1 LESPRSK
8 NTLDAT
14 KIVPEWLRVA
24 AEKDHTHREKWK
36 ALYRVP
42 VAKALIQEMKDTSRI
57 LDLKYK
63 LMTIELLNLA
73 KQRFTYRELSAMV
86 HLPETVLSRYV
97 KGHVLPTAER
107 AEEINKTLQKYMS
120 LDRELLERIHFDD
133 GGYFDN
139 TAIIGDTMLL
149 ERAVQH
155 AVGKFAGKR
164 VTKIMTAAVDGIP
177 LATLLAHRLGVG
189 LLVAKKAREVGVRE
203 FIEEIFVPPK
213 TAVVLSLF
221 VPRDAIKKT
230 DCVLIVDDIIDS
242 GETQRAMMKI
252 IQKAKAEVIG
262 IYALVSIGSDWKA
275 RIESAGNVPV
285 EVVTPVI
292 KKEPKEKE
300 RESRETREV
309 REISA

>member
-1 LESPRSK
+1 M
-8 NTLDAT
+8 
-14 KIVPEWLRVA
+14 VA
-24 AEKDHTHREKWK
+24 
-36 ALYRVP
+36 
-42 VAKALIQEMKDTSRI
+42 VAKVPIQEMKDTSRI

-97 KGHVLPTAER
+97 KGHVLPTADR
-107 AEEINKTLQKYMS
+107 AEEINKTLQRYMS
-120 LDRELLERIHFDD
+120 LDKELLERIHFDD

-139 TAIIGDTMLL
+139 TAIIGDTLLL

-262 IYALVSIGSDWKA
+262 IYALISIGSDWKA

>member
-1 LESPRSK
+1 M
-8 NTLDAT
+8 
-14 KIVPEWLRVA
+14 VA
-24 AEKDHTHREKWK
+24 
-36 ALYRVP
+36 
-42 VAKALIQEMKDTSRI
+42 VAKVTIQEMKDTSRI

-97 KGHVLPTAER
+97 KGHVLPTAQR
-107 AEEINKTLQKYMS
+107 AEEINKTLQRYMS
-120 LDRELLERIHFDD
+120 LDKELLERIHFDD

-139 TAIIGDTMLL
+139 TAIIGDTLL
-149 ERAVQH
+149 MERAVQH

-203 FIEEIFVPPK
+203 FI
-213 TAVVLSLF
+213 
-221 VPRDAIKKT
+221 
-230 DCVLIVDDIIDS
+230 DDIFDS

-262 IYALVSIGSDWKA
+262 IYALVSIGTDWKA

>member
-1 LESPRSK
+1 M
-8 NTLDAT
+8 
-14 KIVPEWLRVA
+14 VA
-24 AEKDHTHREKWK
+24 
-36 ALYRVP
+36 
-42 VAKALIQEMKDTSRI
+42 VAKVPIQEMKDTSRV

-73 KQRFTYRELSAMV
+73 KQRFTYRELSGMV

-97 KGHVLPTAER
+97 KGHVLPTADR
-107 AEEINKTLQKYMS
+107 AEEINKTLQRFMS
-120 LDRELLERIHFDD
+120 LDKELLERIHFDD

-139 TAIIGDTMLL
+139 TAIIGDTLLL

-262 IYALVSIGSDWKA
+262 IYALISIGSDWKA

>member
-1 LESPRSK
+1 M
-8 NTLDAT
+8 
-14 KIVPEWLRVA
+14 VA
-24 AEKDHTHREKWK
+24 
-36 ALYRVP
+36 
-42 VAKALIQEMKDTSRI
+42 VAKVPIQEMKDTSRV

-73 KQRFTYRELSAMV
+73 KQRFTYRELSGMV

-97 KGHVLPTAER
+97 KGHVLPTADR
-107 AEEINKTLQKYMS
+107 AEEINKTLQRFMS
-120 LDRELLERIHFDD
+120 LDKELLERIHFDD

-139 TAIIGDTMLL
+139 TAIIGDTLLL

-262 IYALVSIGSDWKA
+262 IYALISIGSDWKA

-309 REISA
+309 REISV

>member
-1 LESPRSK
+1 M
-8 NTLDAT
+8 
-14 KIVPEWLRVA
+14 VA
-24 AEKDHTHREKWK
+24 
-36 ALYRVP
+36 
-42 VAKALIQEMKDTSRI
+42 VAKVTIQEMKDTSRI

-97 KGHVLPTAER
+97 KGHVLPTAQR
-107 AEEINKTLQKYMS
+107 AEEINKTLQRYMS
-120 LDRELLERIHFDD
+120 LDKELLERIHFDD

-139 TAIIGDTMLL
+139 TAIIGDTLL
-149 ERAVQH
+149 MERAVQH

-230 DCVLIVDDIIDS
+230 DC
-242 GETQRAMMKI
+242 
-252 IQKAKAEVIG
+252 
-262 IYALVSIGSDWKA
+262 SDWKA

>member
-1 LESPRSK
+1 M
-8 NTLDAT
+8 
-14 KIVPEWLRVA
+14 VA
-24 AEKDHTHREKWK
+24 
-36 ALYRVP
+36 
-42 VAKALIQEMKDTSRI
+42 VAKVTIQEMKDTSRI

-97 KGHVLPTAER
+97 KGHVLPTAQR
-107 AEEINKTLQKYMS
+107 AEEINKTLQRYMS
-120 LDRELLERIHFDD
+120 LDKELLERIHFDD

-139 TAIIGDTMLL
+139 TAIIGETLL
-149 ERAVQH
+149 MERAVQH

>member
-1 LESPRSK
+1 M
-8 NTLDAT
+8 
-14 KIVPEWLRVA
+14 VA
-24 AEKDHTHREKWK
+24 
-36 ALYRVP
+36 
-42 VAKALIQEMKDTSRI
+42 VAKMPIQEMKDTSRI

-97 KGHVLPTAER
+97 KGHVLPTAQR
-107 AEEINKTLQKYMS
+107 AEEINKTLQRYMS
-120 LDRELLERIHFDD
+120 LDKELLERIHFDD

-139 TAIIGDTMLL
+139 TAIIGDTLL
-149 ERAVQH
+149 MERAVQH

>member
-1 LESPRSK
+1 M
-8 NTLDAT
+8 
-14 KIVPEWLRVA
+14 
-24 AEKDHTHREKWK
+24 
-36 ALYRVP
+36 VP
-42 VAKALIQEMKDTSRI
+42 VGKALIQEMKDTSRI

-97 KGHVLPTAER
+97 KGHVLPTAQR
-107 AEEINKTLQKYMS
+107 AEEINKTLQRYMS
-120 LDRELLERIHFDD
+120 LDKELLERIKFDD

-139 TAIIGDTMLL
+139 TAIIGDTLLL

-262 IYALVSIGSDWKA
+262 IYALVSIGTDWKA

>member
-1 LESPRSK
+1 M
-8 NTLDAT
+8 
-14 KIVPEWLRVA
+14 VA
-24 AEKDHTHREKWK
+24 
-36 ALYRVP
+36 
-42 VAKALIQEMKDTSRI
+42 VAKVPIQEMKDTSRI

-97 KGHVLPTAER
+97 KGHVLPTAQR
-107 AEEINKTLQKYMS
+107 AEEINKTLQRYMS
-120 LDRELLERIHFDD
+120 LDKELLERIHFDD

-139 TAIIGDTMLL
+139 TAIIGDTLL
-149 ERAVQH
+149 MERAVQH

-262 IYALVSIGSDWKA
+262 IYALVSIGTDWKA

-292 KKEPKEKE
+292 KKEPKEREK
-300 RESRETREV
+300 ESRETREV

>member
-1 LESPRSK
+1 M
-8 NTLDAT
+8 
-14 KIVPEWLRVA
+14 
-24 AEKDHTHREKWK
+24 
-36 ALYRVP
+36 
-42 VAKALIQEMKDTSRI
+42 AKALIQEMKDTSRI

-97 KGHVLPTAER
+97 KGHVLPTAQR
-107 AEEINKTLQKYMS
+107 AEEINKTLQRYMS
-120 LDRELLERIHFDD
+120 LDKELLERIHFDD

>member
-1 LESPRSK
+1 M
-8 NTLDAT
+8 
-14 KIVPEWLRVA
+14 VA
-24 AEKDHTHREKWK
+24 
-36 ALYRVP
+36 
-42 VAKALIQEMKDTSRI
+42 VAKVPIQEMKDTSRI

-63 LMTIELLNLA
+63 LMTIELLSLA

-97 KGHVLPTAER
+97 KGHVLPTAQR
-107 AEEINKTLQKYMS
+107 AEEINKTLQRYMS
-120 LDRELLERIHFDD
+120 LDKELLERIHFDD

-139 TAIIGDTMLL
+139 TAIIGDTLL
-149 ERAVQH
+149 MERAVQH

>member
-1 LESPRSK
+1 
-8 NTLDAT
+8 
-14 KIVPEWLRVA
+14 
-24 AEKDHTHREKWK
+24 
-36 ALYRVP
+36 
-42 VAKALIQEMKDTSRI
+42 
-57 LDLKYK
+57 
-63 LMTIELLNLA
+63 
-73 KQRFTYRELSAMV
+73 
-86 HLPETVLSRYV
+86 
-97 KGHVLPTAER
+97 
-107 AEEINKTLQKYMS
+107 
-120 LDRELLERIHFDD
+120 
-133 GGYFDN
+133 
-139 TAIIGDTMLL
+139 
-149 ERAVQH
+149 
-155 AVGKFAGKR
+155 
-164 VTKIMTAAVDGIP
+164 
-177 LATLLAHRLGVG
+177 
-189 LLVAKKAREVGVRE
+189 LLVAKKQREVGVRE

-262 IYALVSIGSDWKA
+262 IYALVSIGTDWKA

>member
-1 LESPRSK
+1 M
-8 NTLDAT
+8 
-14 KIVPEWLRVA
+14 VA
-24 AEKDHTHREKWK
+24 
-36 ALYRVP
+36 
-42 VAKALIQEMKDTSRI
+42 VAKVTIQEMKDTSRI

-97 KGHVLPTAER
+97 KGHVLPTAQR
-107 AEEINKTLQKYMS
+107 AEEINKTLQRYMS
-120 LDRELLERIHFDD
+120 LDKELLERIRFDD

-139 TAIIGDTMLL
+139 TAIIGDTMLM

>member
-1 LESPRSK
+1 M
-8 NTLDAT
+8 
-14 KIVPEWLRVA
+14 VA
-24 AEKDHTHREKWK
+24 
-36 ALYRVP
+36 
-42 VAKALIQEMKDTSRI
+42 VAKVTIQEMKDTSRI

-97 KGHVLPTAER
+97 KGHVLPTAQR
-107 AEEINKTLQKYMS
+107 AEEINKTLQRYMS
-120 LDRELLERIHFDD
+120 LDKELLERIHFDD

-139 TAIIGDTMLL
+139 TAIIGDTLL
-149 ERAVQH
+149 MERAVQH

-262 IYALVSIGSDWKA
+262 IYALVSIGSDSDWKA

>member
-1 LESPRSK
+1 M
-8 NTLDAT
+8 
-14 KIVPEWLRVA
+14 VA
-24 AEKDHTHREKWK
+24 
-36 ALYRVP
+36 
-42 VAKALIQEMKDTSRI
+42 VAKVPIQEMKDTSRI
-57 LDLKYK
+57 LDIKYK

-97 KGHVLPTAER
+97 KGHVLPTADR
-107 AEEINKTLQKYMS
+107 AEEINKTLQRYMS
-120 LDRELLERIHFDD
+120 LDKELLERIHFDD

-139 TAIIGDTMLL
+139 TAIIGDTLLL

-262 IYALVSIGSDWKA
+262 IYALISIGSDWKA

>member
-1 LESPRSK
+1 V
-8 NTLDAT
+8 DAT
-14 KIVPEWLRVA
+14 RIVAEWSRVV
-24 AEKDHTHREKWK
+24 AEKNHKHRKWK
-36 ALYRVP
+36 ALYMVA
-42 VAKALIQEMKDTSRI
+42 VAKVPIQEMKDTSRI
-57 LDLKYK
+57 LDIKYK

-97 KGHVLPTAER
+97 KGHVLPTADR
-107 AEEINKTLQKYMS
+107 AEEINKTLQRFMS
-120 LDRELLERIHFDD
+120 LDKELLERIHFDD

-139 TAIIGDTMLL
+139 TAIIGDTLLL

-262 IYALVSIGSDWKA
+262 IYALISIGSDWKA

>member
-1 LESPRSK
+1 M
-8 NTLDAT
+8 
-14 KIVPEWLRVA
+14 VA
-24 AEKDHTHREKWK
+24 
-36 ALYRVP
+36 
-42 VAKALIQEMKDTSRI
+42 VAKVPIQEMKDTSRI

-97 KGHVLPTAER
+97 KGHVLPTAQR
-107 AEEINKTLQKYMS
+107 AEEINKTLQRYMS
-120 LDRELLERIHFDD
+120 LDKELLERIHFDD

-139 TAIIGDTMLL
+139 TAIIGDTLL
-149 ERAVQH
+149 MERAVQH

-221 VPRDAIKKT
+221 VLRDAIKKT

>member
-1 LESPRSK
+1 M
-8 NTLDAT
+8 
-14 KIVPEWLRVA
+14 VA
-24 AEKDHTHREKWK
+24 
-36 ALYRVP
+36 
-42 VAKALIQEMKDTSRI
+42 VAKVPIQEMKDTSRI

-97 KGHVLPTAER
+97 KGHVLPTAQR
-107 AEEINKTLQKYMS
+107 AEEINKTLQRYMS
-120 LDRELLERIHFDD
+120 LDKELLERIHFDD

-139 TAIIGDTMLL
+139 TAIIGDTLL
-149 ERAVQH
+149 MERAVQH

-292 KKEPKEKE
+292 KKEPKEREK
-300 RESRETREV
+300 ESRETREV

>member
-1 LESPRSK
+1 M
-8 NTLDAT
+8 
-14 KIVPEWLRVA
+14 VA
-24 AEKDHTHREKWK
+24 
-36 ALYRVP
+36 
-42 VAKALIQEMKDTSRI
+42 VAKVPIQEMKDTSRI

-73 KQRFTYRELSAMV
+73 KQRFTYRELSGMV

-97 KGHVLPTAER
+97 KGHVLPTADR
-107 AEEINKTLQKYMS
+107 AEEINKTLQRYMS
-120 LDRELLERIHFDD
+120 LDKELLERIHFDD

-139 TAIIGDTMLL
+139 TAIIGDTLLL

-262 IYALVSIGSDWKA
+262 IYALISIGSDWKA

>member
-1 LESPRSK
+1 M
-8 NTLDAT
+8 
-14 KIVPEWLRVA
+14 VA
-24 AEKDHTHREKWK
+24 
-36 ALYRVP
+36 
-42 VAKALIQEMKDTSRI
+42 VAKVPIQEMKDTSRI

-97 KGHVLPTAER
+97 KGHVLPTAQR
-107 AEEINKTLQKYMS
+107 AEEINKTLQRYMS
-120 LDRELLERIHFDD
+120 LDKELLERIHFDD

-139 TAIIGDTMLL
+139 TAIIGDTLLL

>member
-1 LESPRSK
+1 M
-8 NTLDAT
+8 
-14 KIVPEWLRVA
+14 VA
-24 AEKDHTHREKWK
+24 E
-36 ALYRVP
+36 
-42 VAKALIQEMKDTSRI
+42 AKALIQEMKDTSRI

-97 KGHVLPTAER
+97 KGHVLPTAQR
-107 AEEINKTLQKYMS
+107 AEEINKTLQRYMS
-120 LDRELLERIHFDD
+120 LDKELLERIHFDD

-164 VTKIMTAAVDGIP
+164 VTKIMTAAVDGVP

-262 IYALVSIGSDWKA
+262 IYALVSIGTDWKA

>member
-1 LESPRSK
+1 M
-8 NTLDAT
+8 
-14 KIVPEWLRVA
+14 VA
-24 AEKDHTHREKWK
+24 
-36 ALYRVP
+36 
-42 VAKALIQEMKDTSRI
+42 VAKVTIQEMKDTSRI

-97 KGHVLPTAER
+97 KGHVLPTAQR
-107 AEEINKTLQKYMS
+107 AEEINKTLQRYMS
-120 LDRELLERIHFDD
+120 LDKELLERIHFDD

-139 TAIIGDTMLL
+139 TAIIGDTLL
-149 ERAVQH
+149 MERAVQH

-242 GETQRAMMKI
+242 GETQRAMMRI

>member
-1 LESPRSK
+1 ME
-8 NTLDAT
+8 A
-14 KIVPEWLRVA
+14 
-24 AEKDHTHREKWK
+24 
-36 ALYRVP
+36 
-42 VAKALIQEMKDTSRI
+42 VAKVPIQEMKDTSRI

-107 AEEINKTLQKYMS
+107 AEEINKTLQRYMS
-120 LDRELLERIHFDD
+120 LDKELLERIHFDD

-139 TAIIGDTMLL
+139 TAIIGDTMLM

-262 IYALVSIGSDWKA
+262 IYALVSIGSDWRA

-300 RESRETREV
+300 KESRETREV